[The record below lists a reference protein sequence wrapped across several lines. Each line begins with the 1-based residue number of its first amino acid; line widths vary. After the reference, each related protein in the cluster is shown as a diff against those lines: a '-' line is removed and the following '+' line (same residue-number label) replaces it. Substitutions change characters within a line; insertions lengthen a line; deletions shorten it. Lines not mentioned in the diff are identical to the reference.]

1 MSKLAYVAIGVAF
14 ALAAGFLL
22 TRDGSNDVATPAT
35 SQTADT
41 GPALVN
47 VAVPESLPDI
57 ALMGKRGFE
66 AKCIACH
73 GENAAGVD
81 GAGPPLVHKIYEPSH
96 HGDAAF
102 WLATQNGVR
111 AHHWKFGN
119 MPPVGGLTKSD
130 VDAIVAYVRALQA
143 ANGIL

>member
-1 MSKLAYVAIGVAF
+1 MSKLVYLTIGVAL
-14 ALAAGFLL
+14 ALTAGFVLI
-22 TRDGSNDVATPAT
+22 RSGSDDPAQDA
-35 SQTADT
+35 SSADT
-41 GPALVN
+41 GGGAALVQ
-47 VAVPESLPDI
+47 VAVPEALPEL
-57 ALMGKRGFE
+57 AQLGKRAFE

-73 GENAAGVD
+73 GENASGID
-81 GAGPPLVHKIYEPSH
+81 RAGPPLVHKIYEPSH

-119 MPPVGGLTKSD
+119 MPPVEGLTKAD
-130 VDAIVAYVRALQA
+130 VAAIVAYVRALQQ

>member
-1 MSKLAYVAIGVAF
+1 MRF
-14 ALAAGFLL
+14 ATDDDAA
-22 TRDGSNDVATPAT
+22 PAA
-35 SQTADT
+35 SAS
-41 GPALVN
+41 GEPGAALVQ
-47 VAVPESLPDI
+47 VALPD
-57 ALMGKRGFE
+57 ALSERAVLGKRAFE
-66 AKCIACH
+66 AKCISCH

-111 AHHWKFGN
+111 AHHWTFGS
-119 MPPVGGLTKSD
+119 MPPVDGLTKGD
-130 VDAIVAYVRALQA
+130 VDAILTYVRALQA